1 MPGFVW
7 RTGQLYQT
15 EAEMKTIFDILSPR
29 ESLFRKGREPEEKTQ
44 PAPLPLDVIGQR
56 SEGLRHRMDAFCSR
70 LEDTVLL
77 REEFQILLKPLSD
90 IATELEL
97 ARTRIN
103 ELEQGLR
110 IEQRSRDEACQTVL
124 DLKTRY
130 ATFDLNI
137 SEMARKHDAVAAE
150 LSQKTLQAEK
160 LEEALLLAEESQA
173 EAMRRASEY
182 EKALKIHDREN
193 TVNRAALEASAARIA
208 QLENELNVASEKTE
222 MLGRECQRLRENNA
236 VHAQQLTESAAL
248 QKTLE
253 IDLAGLRKRLADAE
267 AQLAQEQAG
276 REQAHVQH
284 RSVLATLQ
292 AEKVASEEQNTSL
305 RARLDIA
312 EQSTRQLRQQLL
324 ERDEAYRTLERHL
337 HDVQMA
343 KSLAENAHQAL
354 QAEATKLAERAG
366 EAEKARREADNRS
379 AMMAKAIAAK
389 DAILDQNGERISA
402 LTAML
407 ADAETAIQAEKT
419 ELQAT
424 IRRLTA
430 EIENEKS
437 ERALLQGALN
447 ISRESR
453 AEVQR
458 QFDSFRRTARLSVVG
473 QEASPPDTVES
484 NVLSINQKG

>member
-1 MPGFVW
+1 M
-7 RTGQLYQT
+7 RN
-15 EAEMKTIFDILSPR
+15 IFDILSPK
-29 ESLFRKGREPEEKTQ
+29 ETLFRKGRDAPDEK
-44 PAPLPLDVIGQR
+44 PALPLSLPLDVIGQR
-56 SEGLRHRMDAFCSR
+56 SEGLRQRMDTFCSR
-70 LEDTVLL
+70 LEDTILL
-77 REEFQILLKPLSD
+77 REEFQLLLKPLSD
-90 IATELEL
+90 IASELEL

-137 SEMARKHDAVAAE
+137 SEMTRKHDAVSAE
-150 LSQKTLQAEK
+150 LSKKSEQADR
-160 LEEALLLAEESQA
+160 LEEALHAAVEA
-173 EAMRRASEY
+173 EAEATRRAAEF

-193 TVNRAALEASAARIA
+193 TVNRAALEASSARIA
-208 QLENELNVASEKTE
+208 QLEHEINVASESNE
-222 MLGRECQRLRENNA
+222 VLGRECQRLREGNT
-236 VHAQQLTESAAL
+236 VHSQQLTEAYAL

-253 IDLAGLRKRLADAE
+253 IEIAGLRKRLADAE
-267 AQLAQEQAG
+267 TLHAHEQAA
-276 REQAHVQH
+276 REQANVQH
-284 RSVLATLQ
+284 QSILATLQ
-292 AEKVASEEQNTSL
+292 AEKAATEEQNASL

-312 EQSTRQLRQQLL
+312 EQSTRQLRQQVL
-324 ERDEAYRTLERHL
+324 ERDEAHRAVERNL
-337 HDVQMA
+337 HEVQMA
-343 KSLAENAHQAL
+343 RSMIDNAHHAL
-354 QAEATKLAERAG
+354 QAEAMKLAERAG

-389 DAILDQNGERISA
+389 DAIIDQNSERIAA

-407 ADAETAIQAEKT
+407 AEAESAIQAEKT

-458 QFDSFRRTARLSVVG
+458 QFDTFRRTARLSVVG
-473 QEASPPDTVES
+473 QETSPPDTIES

>member
-1 MPGFVW
+1 
-7 RTGQLYQT
+7 
-15 EAEMKTIFDILSPR
+15 MKSILDILSPR
-29 ESLFRKGREPEEKTQ
+29 ETLFRKVREPDEKLL
-44 PAPLPLDVIGQR
+44 AVPLPLDVIGQR
-56 SEGLRHRMDAFCSR
+56 SEGLRQRMDAFCSR
-70 LEDTVLL
+70 LEDAMLL
-77 REEFQILLKPLSD
+77 REEFDLMLKPLSD
-90 IATELEL
+90 IASELEL
-97 ARTRIN
+97 ARTRII

-137 SEMARKHDAVAAE
+137 AEMTRKHDAVAAE
-150 LSQKTLQAEK
+150 LSQKSVQLGT
-160 LEEALLLAEESQA
+160 LEEALVIAEEAQA
-173 EAMRRASEY
+173 EAERRATEF

-193 TVNRAALEASAARIA
+193 TVNRAALEASSARIA
-208 QLENELNVASEKTE
+208 QLEHELNVASEKTE
-222 MLGRECQRLRENNA
+222 VLGRECQRLRESNA
-236 VHAQQLTESAAL
+236 QHSQQLTESSAL

-267 AQLAQEQAG
+267 GNYAQEQAA
-276 REQAHVQH
+276 REQANVQH

-292 AEKVASEEQNTSL
+292 AEKAASDEQNASL
-305 RARLDIA
+305 RSRLDIA
-312 EQSTRQLRQQLL
+312 EQSNRQLRQQVL
-324 ERDEAYRTLERHL
+324 ERDESNRTLERNH
-337 HDVQMA
+337 HEVQMA
-343 KSLAENAHQAL
+343 RSLIENAHQAL
-354 QAEATKLAERAG
+354 QAEATKLAERVG
-366 EAEKARREADNRS
+366 EAERARREADNRS

-389 DAILDQNGERISA
+389 DAIIDQNGERISA

-407 ADAETAIQAEKT
+407 AEAETALQAEKT

-458 QFDSFRRTARLSVVG
+458 QFDSFRRSARLSVVG
-473 QEASPPDTVES
+473 GEASPPDTVES